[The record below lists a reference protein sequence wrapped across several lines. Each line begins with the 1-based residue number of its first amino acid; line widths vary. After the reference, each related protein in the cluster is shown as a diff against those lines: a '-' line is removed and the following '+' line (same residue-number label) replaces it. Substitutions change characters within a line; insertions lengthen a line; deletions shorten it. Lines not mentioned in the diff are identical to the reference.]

1 MSGYYYGWKSFDEYE
16 DRAEKPRR
24 FGVTEMRSPHY
35 TLSSSHNVLEDIFE
49 SMGQFVD
56 GLKFSGG
63 SHSLMPKP
71 FIEEVVKRAHQH
83 DVYVSTG
90 DWAEHLIRNGPSAFK
105 EYVEVGFD
113 TIELNVGS
121 LEIPEETLLRYVRL
135 VKSAGLKAKPKFAV
149 MFNKSDIP
157 SDRDRAFGAYVARA
171 PRSTDKLFLA
181 SKPEIEVGVEY
192 VEDVDLLI
200 RRAERCLE
208 AGADMIMIDSDDVC
222 KHADS
227 LRADII
233 AKVIGRLG
241 LEKTMFEATNP
252 RTSEWF
258 IRRYGPKVNLF
269 VDHSQVMD
277 LECLRGRN
285 LGKSHRS
292 VLSSSYFLL

>member
-105 EYVEVGFD
+105 EYVEDCKQVGFD

-181 SKPEIEVGVEY
+181 SNPEIEVGVG
-192 VEDVDLLI
+192 I
-200 RRAERCLE
+200 NKSRRAERCLE